1 MEPGSIFLTKLNRRQ
16 RNPRVQYSIFLGTG
30 AACQREELENARG
43 YIHAAAKRSQ
53 WAKFAGSKIDAA
65 IADLD
70 EVVTGYGDGAVAV
83 KRGRLAG
90 VKDTVVMNFDHVGVL
105 HHTDNAEVK
114 NVYAEVLKRLKTP

>member
-1 MEPGSIFLTKLNRRQ
+1 LEPGSIFLTKLNRRQ

-30 AACQREELENARG
+30 AGCKREELDNARG
-43 YIHAAAKRSQ
+43 YIQAAAKRSQ

-90 VKDTVVMNFDHVGVL
+90 VEDTQVMNFDHVGVL
-105 HHTDNAEVK
+105 HDTQNADVQK
-114 NVYAEVLKRLKTP
+114 VYAEVLRRLK